1 MDAIK
6 CIMTRRSIR
15 QYTDEPVDGEVVE
28 KILRAAMA
36 APSAANCQ
44 PWQFVVVR
52 DQAKREAFAEFHPY
66 GKMLASAPIGILV
79 CGDTELELADGYWI
93 QDCSA
98 ATENLLLAAHALGLG
113 AVWLG
118 ITPREDRT
126 AETRE
131 LFARQTTCSF
141 ASSIFEALTLL
152 AVGGPSGNAAGYN
165 SANAAPVS
173 G

>member
-1 MDAIK
+1 MEAIK

-15 QYTDEPVDGEVVE
+15 QYTDEPVEGEVVE
-28 KILRAAMA
+28 KLLRAAMA

-52 DQAKREAFAEFHPY
+52 DQAKREAFAGFHPY

-79 CGDTELELADGYWI
+79 CGDTELELADGYWV

-131 LFARQTTCSF
+131 LFGLPENVIPLGMM
-141 ASSIFEALTLL
+141 SIGHPAEEKGSEDRFQ
-152 AVGGPSGNAAGYN
+152 PSR
-165 SANAAPVS
+165 VHHDQW
-173 G
+173 